1 MRAKCNPVTGL
12 TIPLVALAL
21 FVALGCSRTTGAA
34 KPADSPEVE
43 VAMVEQRDVPIYGE
57 WIGTLDGMVNADIKA
72 QVTGYLIKQDYTE
85 GSFVKKGQLLFE
97 IDARPFEAA
106 LNQAKGQLAQANGQL
121 AQAKAQLLQSEAQLA
136 VAQANQGRTQ
146 LDVNRYAPLA
156 KQQAITQEDLDN
168 ATQNNL
174 ASKAQVQAARAAVET
189 ARAQIQAANATVSGR
204 SGLSRNGAVECRL
217 HASYFAHRWD
227 CWNRP
232 ATGGRACQSEQWS
245 GYYGIDSRSS
255 KGLFHGG

>member
-106 LNQAKGQLAQANGQL
+106 LNQAKGQGA
-121 AQAKAQLLQSEAQLA
+121 A
-136 VAQANQGRTQ
+136 VAIRSAARCG
-146 LDVNRYAPLA
+146 
-156 KQQAITQEDLDN
+156 
-168 ATQNNL
+168 
-174 ASKAQVQAARAAVET
+174 ASKSGPNPARREPLRPTRQAAGHHP
-189 ARAQIQAANATVSGR
+189 GR
-204 SGLSRNGAVECRL
+204 SR
-217 HASYFAHRWD
+217 
-227 CWNRP
+227 
-232 ATGGRACQSEQWS
+232 
-245 GYYGIDSRSS
+245 
-255 KGLFHGG
+255 